1 MVSGALDGT
10 HIKVNVSMSD
20 RLRYRSRKGDIT
32 TNVLGVCSQNGE
44 FIFVMPRWE
53 GSVSDSR
60 VLRDAVSRPIGLKVP
75 KGYYYLCEASYPNA
89 EGFLAP
95 YRGQCYH
102 LIEWRGGNPPKCS
115 KELFNM
121 RHSSF
126 RNIIER
132 AFGSLK
138 SWWAILRGRSYYLV
152 DIQCKIITTCC
163 LLHNL
168 IHREMGSEATFEEP
182 HLSEGDSSEMNIENI
197 NFVETTNVWTEW
209 RDNLAN
215 QMFEDWNN
223 MASTNSKATKHR
235 WTTIEDEAL
244 VECLLQLVEEGGWRA
259 DDGTFKPGY
268 LVQVQKLMKEKI
280 HGSNIQLTPILE
292 SSKNF
297 KEALHCH
304 SRDDRASL

>member
-75 KGYYYLCEASYPNA
+75 KGATWVGYYYLCEASYPNA

-95 YRGQCYH
+95 YR
-102 LIEWRGGNPPKCS
+102 
-115 KELFNM
+115 
-121 RHSSF
+121 
-126 RNIIER
+126 
-132 AFGSLK
+132 
-138 SWWAILRGRSYYLV
+138 
-152 DIQCKIITTCC
+152 
-163 LLHNL
+163 
-168 IHREMGSEATFEEP
+168 EATFEEP

>member
-1 MVSGALDGT
+1 
-10 HIKVNVSMSD
+10 MSD

-44 FIFVMPRWE
+44 FIFVMPGWE

-75 KGYYYLCEASYPNA
+75 KGATWAGYYYLCEASYPNA